1 MTQSSKKTA
10 ASKKTVAS
18 KKTAIRVEGLS
29 KAYRIYRKPVDRLK
43 EVLPFL
49 RANYESFV
57 ALDEVSFEVQAGETV
72 GIIGQNGAGKSTL
85 LQILSGVL
93 EPSGGSFEV
102 DGRVGSLLELGAGF
116 HPDFD
121 GVQNVRLQGRLL
133 GLPRE
138 FVEERIPKI
147 LAFAEIGDFVHQPVR
162 TYSSGMFVR
171 LAFSSAVHMDPEVLI
186 IDEALSVGDVFF
198 QHKCIARMKQFQE
211 EGKTILVVSH
221 DPQTIRHLCDRAI
234 HLRDGGVVGDGS
246 PEKVVAQYLQE
257 KTRTSARIG
266 SNAGEVQVET
276 SIGEAAEAE
285 TQALAPPPP
294 LRENEDRFGEG
305 GACIMGAGLYD
316 AQGQLVEMMEG
327 GKPYRLQ
334 LMVRA
339 DRKVAPMNVGFI
351 LRDKKGLDLF
361 GTNLAALDQN
371 IASME
376 GGRVAVVS
384 FGFQLP
390 EIASGNYSFAC
401 AVAEGDAVDYTTL
414 DWVDRALVIQ
424 CRTEGLV
431 IGHLRLPIEVQS
443 RLLDTSSTR

>member
-1 MTQSSKKTA
+1 MTQ
-10 ASKKTVAS
+10 ASPQTVIKAL
-18 KKTAIRVEGLS
+18 GLS
-29 KAYRIYRKPVDRLK
+29 KAYRIYRRPVDRLK

-57 ALDEVSFEVQAGETV
+57 ALDDVSFEVRAGETV

-93 EPSGGSFEV
+93 EPSGGSFSVE
-102 DGRVGSLLELGAGF
+102 GRVGSLLELGAGF

-138 FVEERIPKI
+138 FVEERLPKI
-147 LAFAEIGDFVHQPVR
+147 LAFAEIGDFVKQPVR

-234 HLRDGGVVGDGS
+234 HLKDGAVVGDGS
-246 PEKVVAQYLQE
+246 PEEIVAHYLQE

-276 SIGEAAEAE
+276 LIGEAAEQPL
-285 TQALAPPPP
+285 TPPPP
-294 LRENEDRFGEG
+294 LKENQDRFGEG
-305 GACIMGAGLYD
+305 GARLIGAGLYD
-316 AQGQLVEMMEG
+316 AKGQLVEMMEG
-327 GKPYRLQ
+327 GKAYRLQ
-334 LMVRA
+334 LMVQA
-339 DRKVAPMNVGFI
+339 DQKVAPMNVGFI

-361 GTNLAALDQN
+361 GTNLAVLDQN
-371 IASME
+371 IACLES
-376 GGRVAVVS
+376 GRVVVVS
-384 FGFQLP
+384 FLFDLP
-390 EIASGNYSFAC
+390 KVASGNYSFAC

-414 DWVDRALVIQ
+414 DWVDHALVIQ
-424 CRTEGLV
+424 CRTEGLI
-431 IGHLRLPIEVQS
+431 IGHLQIPMEVQC
-443 RLLDTSSTR
+443 RLLNPSSTR

>member
-1 MTQSSKKTA
+1 VIQ
-10 ASKKTVAS
+10 
-18 KKTAIRVEGLS
+18 VEALS

-49 RANYESFV
+49 KPHYESFD
-57 ALDEVSFEVQAGETV
+57 ALKDISFKVSAGETV

-93 EPSGGSFEV
+93 EPSGGTYSLN
-102 DGRVGSLLELGAGF
+102 GRVGSLLELGAGF

-133 GLPRE
+133 GLPRD
-138 FVEERIPKI
+138 FIEERIPKI
-147 LAFAEIGDFVHQPVR
+147 LAFAEIGDFVRQPVR

-234 HLRDGGVVGDGS
+234 HLRDGELVGDGS
-246 PEKVVAQYLQE
+246 PEKIVAQYLQE

-266 SNAGEVQVET
+266 SNAGEVHVEAVE
-276 SIGEAAEAE
+276 GES
-285 TQALAPPPP
+285 QAPKERVLPLPPP
-294 LRENEDRFGEG
+294 LKDNLERFGEG
-305 GACIMGAGLYD
+305 GAQIFGAGIYD
-316 AQGQLVEMMEG
+316 PKGNLLDMVEG
-327 GKPYRLQ
+327 GKNYRLQ
-334 LMVRA
+334 LMVQASR
-339 DRKVAPMNVGFI
+339 DVAPLNVGFI

-361 GTNLAALDQN
+361 GTNLAVLDKN
-371 IASME
+371 ISNLEE
-376 GGRVAVVS
+376 GNVVVVS
-384 FGFQLP
+384 FLFDLP
-390 EIASGNYSFAC
+390 KIASGNYSFAC
-401 AVAEGDAVDYTTL
+401 AVAEGDAVDYTML
-414 DWVDRALVIQ
+414 DWVDHALVIQ
-424 CRTEGLV
+424 CRTEGLI
-431 IGHLRLPIEVQS
+431 IGHLQIPMETHC
-443 RLLDTSSTR
+443 RLLDPSTTQ